1 MVSSLKTCSVL
12 TGSPIVSTL
21 YQREWTLMVSSLGR
35 WGVLSGT
42 LRAFP
47 LDVDGVLS
55 RMQRA
60 SHLVINGFPL
70 GRWGYPPLNA
80 EGVPLGRWQYPYLD
94 DEDVSLGCWGCSH
107 SNADGVLFGRWRKWL
122 YSVAE
127 GVSLEHWGC
136 SHRDASWRCAHR
148 GFICAPIVSSSPCK
162 MADQRFGRLLW
173 MKKKIF

>member
-1 MVSSLKTCSVL
+1 MVSSLKKCSVL
-12 TGSPIVSTL
+12 TGSQIVTTL

-55 RMQRA
+55 RMQKA

-80 EGVPLGRWQYPYLD
+80 EGV
-94 DEDVSLGCWGCSH
+94 SLGCWRCSH
-107 SNADGVLFGRWRKWL
+107 SDADGVLFGRWKWL

-127 GVSLEHWGC
+127 GVSLDRWGC
-136 SHRDASWRCAHR
+136 SHCDTSWRCVHR
-148 GFICAPIVSSSPCK
+148 GFIFAPIVSSSPCK
-162 MADQRFGRLLW
+162 VADQRFGRLLW
-173 MKKKIF
+173 MMKEIF